1 MIIKFDSVEL
11 VVSRIVR
18 AIDKTIAEDIP
29 QERREKVLET
39 KNYIAHIRG
48 DYLNSNLRRIAAI
61 DGIELHPFKRYGWE
75 GRLLIDRENKITIGV
90 TTQANLQVIPRKK
103 DRNCPN
109 YMQTLLKIMNGD
121 LESPATQL
129 SFLLP
134 ASQFDDEVYED
145 DFDSIM
151 AGVLDPDAGFR
162 HCIVAYTA
170 DHDEICDIAF
180 YVLNADFA
188 IIEKHD
194 LRSYIKPDFSRL
206 TATSNHSESAT
217 ASTQNAR
224 SLVKLKQKPGIRPL
238 LKDSEQENEA

>member
-29 QERREKVLET
+29 QERREKDLET

-48 DYLNSNLRRIAAI
+48 DYLNSNLHRIAAI

-129 SFLLP
+129 SFLP
-134 ASQFDDEVYED
+134 
-145 DFDSIM
+145 
-151 AGVLDPDAGFR
+151 P
-162 HCIVAYTA
+162 C
-170 DHDEICDIAF
+170 
-180 YVLNADFA
+180 FA
-188 IIEKHD
+188 V
-194 LRSYIKPDFSRL
+194 R
-206 TATSNHSESAT
+206 
-217 ASTQNAR
+217 
-224 SLVKLKQKPGIRPL
+224 
-238 LKDSEQENEA
+238 